1 MQAILFDLNGVLI
14 LDKPG
19 YQSSQFERDFF
30 KRMGMS
36 LDDTKE
42 KELIKR
48 EQGWDE
54 HQFWNFVDQGWQGAV
69 PNLELIQIIKKLKR
83 NRFKTAIVS
92 NTSGLIMRQRLADY
106 FGEKINTLFD
116 EIVISSEVGFL
127 KPDSKIYQL
136 TLDRLGVMPSDSI
149 MIDDSDQYLS
159 GAQVMGIHC
168 FKYYD
173 NLSLIQYL
181 KEIPSNSIQGVDV

>member
-48 EQGWDE
+48 EQDWDE
-54 HQFWNFVDQGWQGAV
+54 QQFWNFVDQGWRGAL
-69 PNLELIQIIKKLKR
+69 PNLELVQIIKKLKR

-116 EIVISSEVGFL
+116 EIVISSEVGLL
-127 KPDSKIYQL
+127 KPDPKIYQL
-136 TLDRLGVMPSDSI
+136 VLDRLGVLPSNSI
-149 MIDDSDQYLS
+149 MVDDSDQYLK
-159 GAQVMGIHC
+159 GAQAIGIRC
-168 FKYYD
+168 FQYYD
-173 NLSLIQYL
+173 NLSLTQYL
-181 KEIPSNSIQGVDV
+181 QGLLTP